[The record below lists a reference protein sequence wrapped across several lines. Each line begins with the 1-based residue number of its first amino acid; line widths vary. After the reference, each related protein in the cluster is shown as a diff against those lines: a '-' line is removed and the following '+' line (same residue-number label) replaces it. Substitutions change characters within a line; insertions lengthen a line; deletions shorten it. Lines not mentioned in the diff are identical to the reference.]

1 MLFHVDHWL
10 KLDRNAS
17 IPDNG
22 AMIMKIVI
30 VLLMLAI
37 VASLASAMFYLVRDE
52 STSDNRK
59 VVKALAFRIGLS
71 LFLFILLFVA
81 FAMGWIQPHGIG
93 G

>member
-1 MLFHVDHWL
+1 
-10 KLDRNAS
+10 
-17 IPDNG
+17 
-22 AMIMKIVI
+22 MIMKIVI